1 MTRFTRTLVTVALAA
16 AAAGGAATP
25 AMADSHT
32 PSTPGFSTQ
41 DSTMPIAANVAVP
54 DSHLPV
60 APQGSV
66 QH

>member
-1 MTRFTRTLVTVALAA
+1 MSRFTRTLVTVALAA

-32 PSTPGFSTQ
+32 PATPGFSAQ
-41 DSTMPIAANVAVP
+41 DSTMPIVVNTATPDNHVP
-54 DSHLPV
+54 T

>member
-1 MTRFTRTLVTVALAA
+1 MTRFTRALVTAALAA
-16 AAAGGAATP
+16 AAAGGAAAP

-32 PSTPGFSTQ
+32 PSTPVFSAQ

-54 DSHLPV
+54 DNHIPV

-66 QH
+66 QR